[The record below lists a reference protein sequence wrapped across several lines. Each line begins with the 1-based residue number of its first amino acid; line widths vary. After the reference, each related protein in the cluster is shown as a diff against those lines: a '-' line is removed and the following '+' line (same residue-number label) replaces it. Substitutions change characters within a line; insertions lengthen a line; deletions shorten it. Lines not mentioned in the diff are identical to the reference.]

1 MGGSL
6 KLPAPETPDET
17 QYSLPFTFVA
27 DEAFPLL
34 GNLLNLTHKEDYL
47 EEKVFLTLG

>member
-1 MGGSL
+1 MEGSL
-6 KLPAPETPDET
+6 KLPKPETPDET

-34 GNLLNLTHKEDYL
+34 GNLLKPYPQRGVSRQKEL
-47 EEKVFLTLG
+47 